1 MKTPTPGQRE
11 KRYAKVYDYARP
23 YESDAY
29 ALDPHGHGWD
39 RLAALAGEYA
49 RGERPWAE
57 TKRMLDENAADLTRL
72 AQQAEQDT
80 EQDAEQADQ
89 TAEPVGKDS

>member
-1 MKTPTPGQRE
+1 MKTPTQRE
-11 KRYAKVYDYARP
+11 ARYAKVYAYANP

-49 RGERPWAE
+49 RGENTWAD
-57 TKRMLDENAADLTRL
+57 TKRMLDENAADLARL
-72 AQQAEQDT
+72 AQQDT
-80 EQDAEQADQ
+80 EQDTQQDAE
-89 TAEPVGKDS
+89 TAATNS